1 VPGKK
6 ILIAPLDWGLGH
18 ATRCIP
24 IIKHLLEHGNE
35 ISLAGEGSVISLFKK
50 EFPELTTLPLK
61 GYRVEY
67 SKYKNFFFISI
78 LMQVPKILLAI
89 LHEQKW
95 LSKQLKK
102 TSYDLVISDNRYGLH
117 SNKVKS
123 VLITHQLAIISGKGP
138 RIDSLLQWF
147 LYKQINK
154 FHSCWI
160 PDNEKENNICG
171 TLSNPIKK
179 PLRYRYIGLLSRL
192 ENKIVSKD
200 GPILV
205 MLSGP
210 EPQRSIL
217 EKILL
222 DQLNELEQKTVFVR
236 GIPSPNLLVSTRFIE
251 IHNYLD
257 TEQLSEAMSAA
268 SVIICRSGYSSVMDL
283 MKMKKRAILIPTPGQ
298 TEQLHLGLQMQKKGL
313 CILQHQDAVYLKK
326 GLLDCKNLPEIHVN
340 MNFNR
345 IEKALEDFGI

>member
-1 VPGKK
+1 MPGKK

-18 ATRCIP
+18 TTRCIP
-24 IIKHLLEHGNE
+24 IIKHLLEQGNE
-35 ISLAGEGSVISLFKK
+35 ISLAGEGSVISVVKK
-50 EFPELTTLPLK
+50 EFPGLITLPLR

-67 SKYKNFFFISI
+67 SKHKNFFFISI
-78 LMQVPKILLAI
+78 LMQVPKIVLAI

-95 LSKQLKK
+95 LSRQLKK
-102 TSYDLVISDNRYGLH
+102 TSYDLIISDNRYGLH

-123 VLITHQLAIISGKGP
+123 VLITHQLNIISGKGP
-138 RIDSLLQWF
+138 RIDSLIQWL

-160 PDNEKENNICG
+160 PDNEQENNICG
-171 TLSNPIKK
+171 TLSTPLKK

-192 ENKIVSKD
+192 ENQIASKN

-222 DQLNELEQKTVFVR
+222 DQLNEIEQKTVFVR
-236 GIPSPNLLVSTRFIE
+236 GIPSPNLLVSTKFIE

-257 TEQLSEAMSAA
+257 TEQLSKAMSEA
-268 SVIICRSGYSSVMDL
+268 SVVICRSGYSSIMDL
-283 MKMKKRAILIPTPGQ
+283 IKMKKRAILIPTPGQ

-326 GLLDCKNLPEIHVN
+326 GLLDCNNLHEIQAN

-345 IEKALEDFGI
+345 IEKALEEFGI